1 MEHNYSIHHRY
12 HFNYIKRKK
21 KKKHMKLNQFCC
33 FLDNYI
39 RTGKEFNE
47 NHYPT
52 HGTSMKIIEYDY
64 EGTQY
69 KLKLRDTPGMEKYL
83 QF

>member
-1 MEHNYSIHHRY
+1 
-12 HFNYIKRKK
+12 
-21 KKKHMKLNQFCC
+21 
-33 FLDNYI
+33 
-39 RTGKEFNE
+39 
-47 NHYPT
+47 
-52 HGTSMKIIEYDY
+52 MKIIEYDY